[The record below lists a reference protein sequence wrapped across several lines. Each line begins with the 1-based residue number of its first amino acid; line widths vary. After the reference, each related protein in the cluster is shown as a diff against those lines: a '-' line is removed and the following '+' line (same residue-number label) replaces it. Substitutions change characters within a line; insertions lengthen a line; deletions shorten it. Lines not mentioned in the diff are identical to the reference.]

1 MDYKAYALMA
11 ILLASV
17 ASVAL
22 VSTANAQSTAVTVT
36 TDKQSYAQD
45 DQITISGTVT
55 NIQQGQPVLI
65 RVNNPNGALV
75 RTEPVTNVAADGSWS
90 YTFPAGGPLMSPA
103 GEYTVLATYRGI
115 TEEATFEY
123 AGSGVGPSGGYLT
136 IMAEIGGEE
145 HPIQYKISGGTLQ
158 SIVGD
163 VELSTLT
170 ATISST
176 ADGVLTLRLPR
187 ETIQALTVA
196 NQPTGGDDV
205 DYEVFV
211 DTIPATD
218 VDEVATS
225 STTRE
230 LSIPFE
236 AGAEEIEIV
245 GTWIIPEFG
254 AIAAIVLAV
263 AIVGII
269 VATARYGKFNNFAPR
284 L

>member
-17 ASVAL
+17 AL
-22 VSTANAQSTAVTVT
+22 ISTANAQSTAVTVT
-36 TDKQSYAQD
+36 TDKQSYEVD

-55 NIQQGQPVLI
+55 NIQAGQPVLV
-65 RVNNPNGALV
+65 RVNNPNGALA
-75 RTEPVTNVAADGSWS
+75 RTEPVTNIAADGSWS

-103 GEYTVLATYRGI
+103 GEYTVMATYRGV
-115 TEEATFEY
+115 TEEATFQY
-123 AGSGVGPSGGYLT
+123 VGSGVGPGQNWLT
-136 IMAEIGGEE
+136 IDAEIGGEM
-145 HPIQYKISGGTLQ
+145 HPIRYRITGGTLQ
-158 SIVGD
+158 SVTGD
-163 VELSTLT
+163 VELSTLL
-170 ATISST
+170 ATIAST
-176 ADGVLTLRLPR
+176 GDGVLTIELPR

-205 DYEVFV
+205 NYEVFI

-218 VDEVATS
+218 VDETTTS
-225 STTRE
+225 DSVRVLT
-230 LSIPFE
+230 IPFE